1 MILIKLHIQAVG
13 INTNNMKAI
22 IEYNLPE
29 DQFEFDNAVKSNKMW
44 HALNEIKDELRRI
57 YKYEDLKENGFE
69 MVERIR
75 EKFFEILQ
83 ENEINLD

>member
-1 MILIKLHIQAVG
+1 
-13 INTNNMKAI
+13 MKAI
-22 IEYNLPE
+22 IEYNLPD
-29 DQFEFDNAVKSNKMW
+29 DQFEFDNAVKSMKMW

-57 YKYEDLKENGFE
+57 YKYEDLKENEFE

>member
-1 MILIKLHIQAVG
+1 
-13 INTNNMKAI
+13 MKAT

-29 DQFEFDNAVKSNKMW
+29 DQFEFDNAVKSMKMW
-44 HALNEIKDELRRI
+44 HALTEIKDELRRI
-57 YKYEDLKENGFE
+57 YKYEDLKENEFE
-69 MVERIR
+69 IVERIR

>member
-1 MILIKLHIQAVG
+1 
-13 INTNNMKAI
+13 MKAT
-22 IEYNLPE
+22 IEYNLPD

-44 HALNEIKDELRRI
+44 HALTEIKDELRRI
-57 YKYEDLKENGFE
+57 YKYEDLKENEFE

>member
-1 MILIKLHIQAVG
+1 
-13 INTNNMKAI
+13 MKAI

-44 HALNEIKDELRRI
+44 HALTEIKDELRRI
-57 YKYEDLKENGFE
+57 YKYEDLKENEFE